1 MKYTFAL
8 IWAIAFIIASVGFRI
23 TKTDPKLFWPLII
36 IGLIGGVTIS
46 QIDVLKRFKAP
57 GGWEVET
64 AREQIAEETEKG
76 IESIQNEIAVQREAI
91 SSLIDKA
98 NDTRKDLLR
107 VAEVAGPPRLN
118 LESKE
123 IKQVEGEYEVRL
135 EFKPSK
141 NGPFGYISF
150 GVEIN
155 QISNATINKL
165 NPYNMQVYGSP
176 GKISD
181 DGKSATLWYVPIGA
195 LWQKI
200 MIRLSAPCH
209 ITITSNHMQGNVV
222 LQVE

>member
-8 IWAIAFIIASVGFRI
+8 IWAVAFIIAAVGFRI
-23 TKTDPKLFWPLII
+23 TKTDPKLFWPLIV

-64 AREQIAEETEKG
+64 AREQIAKETEKG
-76 IESIQNEIAVQREAI
+76 IESIQNEIVVQREAI

-98 NDTRKDLLR
+98 NDTRKELLR
-107 VAEVAGPPRLN
+107 VAEVAAPPRLN

-123 IKQVEGEYEVRL
+123 INQVEGEYEVRL
-135 EFKPSK
+135 EFKLSK

-155 QISNATINKL
+155 PVSNAIINKL
-165 NPYNMQVYGSP
+165 NPYGMQVYGSP

-200 MIRLSAPCH
+200 MIRLSAPCE
-209 ITITSNHMQGNVV
+209 ITITSNHMQGNIV